1 MRKSI
6 VVAMARNGVIG
17 VDNRMP
23 WHLPADLAHF
33 KQLTLGHS
41 IVMGRKTFE
50 SIGRPLPGRRNL
62 VITRNATW
70 QANGCETFASLEA
83 ALKTCSGEKEVFIIG
98 GGAIYQAAMPLME
111 RLYVTEIEGEF
122 EGDTTFLP
130 IEHGVWKETSR
141 THRVADEKNI
151 YAMNFVVYDKY

>member
-33 KQLTLGHS
+33 KQLTMGHS

-70 QANGCETFASLEA
+70 QTNGCEAFTSLDA
-83 ALKTCSGEKEVFIIG
+83 ALKTCANEKEVFIIG
-98 GGAIYQAAMPLME
+98 GGAIYQAAMPLMD
-111 RLYVTEIEGEF
+111 RLYVTEIEGDF
-122 EGDTTFLP
+122 TGDTTFLP
-130 IEHGVWKETSR
+130 IDRGMWKETSR
-141 THRVADEKNI
+141 THRTADEKNI
-151 YAMNFVVYDKY
+151 YPMNFVIYDKY